1 MKKLHFYN
9 REEAIARMN
18 HFGARGTAFF
28 FLINFDETECLVSEL
43 KNISPDRLA
52 FIFPEVSN
60 VSWSSVSKPET
71 IYWKS
76 APQSY
81 EDYVGSF
88 DIVYRNMYAGN
99 SILTNLTC
107 ATTVTPSNSLREG

>member
-1 MKKLHFYN
+1 MNKLHFYN
-9 REEAIARMN
+9 RKEAIARMN
-18 HFGARGTAFF
+18 RFGARGTAFF

-43 KNISPDRLA
+43 KDISPDRLA

-60 VSWSSVSKPET
+60 VSLSSAPKPEA

-81 EDYVGSF
+81 EGGFYQF
-88 DIVYRNMYAGN
+88 HFLFLA
-99 SILTNLTC
+99 
-107 ATTVTPSNSLREG
+107 